1 MKKPDTICPQCNN
14 SKDIYKVSEI
24 YLSGLESIKSSTP
37 QKDNAFDL
45 VFGHPSQ
52 KPVQRFVDQTT
63 RRSLVSKF
71 APPSSSKPQ
80 IFRSLSPDFIMA
92 ATFLLSIFMLY
103 QIFTQQREVFVP
115 ALLIILAVGA
125 VYLLTRKRIAARF
138 IEKQQ
143 NEARETVQIKEAIE
157 RWMSLYYCAA
167 DFIVFDKKYHISI
180 PLQEINNYLMSP
192 KTWLNQAAQ
201 DE

>member
-1 MKKPDTICPQCNN
+1 MKKPDTVCPQCNT
-14 SKDIYKVSEI
+14 SKEVYKVSEI
-24 YLSGLESIKSSTP
+24 YLSGLESIKSSNP
-37 QKDNAFDL
+37 SKDNAFDL

-52 KPVQRFVDQTT
+52 KLGRRFVDQTIKRT
-63 RRSLVSKF
+63 LVSKF
-71 APPSSSKPQ
+71 APPSSSKQ
-80 IFRSLSPDFIMA
+80 RISRSLSPDFIMF

-125 VYLLTRKRIAARF
+125 AYLLTRKRIVARF
-138 IEKQQ
+138 IEKQK

-157 RWMSLYYCAA
+157 RWMNLYYCAA
-167 DFIVFDKKYHISI
+167 DFIVFDKKHRISI
-180 PLQEINNYLMSP
+180 PLQEMNNYLMSP
-192 KTWLNQAAQ
+192 EIWLNQAAQ